1 MKSKKGE
8 IRLQENLDAGEQMFS
23 QKGYDET
30 TINDVLSRVNIGKGT
45 FYHYFDSKLSLM
57 TRIIERMMG
66 QLAQMVTDIAND
78 PSLAVHDKM
87 TQVLL
92 QLNQSGSE
100 AHGMIEGQSA
110 PQNAILHQAGI
121 VASVHSMTPILAKI
135 IEQGIDEGVYH
146 TPYPFET
153 IEFILASNQFYF
165 DVSAFGWQK
174 EEMYQKG
181 KSFIRIMTLSLGA
194 KAGSFDFLLP
204 FFETQVNKE
213 MS

>member
-1 MKSKKGE
+1 
-8 IRLQENLDAGEQMFS
+8 
-23 QKGYDET
+23 
-30 TINDVLSRVNIGKGT
+30 
-45 FYHYFDSKLSLM
+45 
-57 TRIIERMMG
+57 MG

-135 IEQGIDEGVYH
+135 IEQGIDEGVCH
-146 TPYPFET
+146 TPYPVET